1 MIKSIK
7 NDIYFLK
14 YMFLYSKSYVIGE
27 ALVAVIEGLIP
38 LIDIIIPKMLID
50 SLIAGISFKSI
61 IYYIVIYI
69 ILQFLSSFF
78 SAFITEKFINLNGH
92 LYSMH

>member
-1 MIKSIK
+1 MDVINNNKRKNYMIKSIK

-38 LIDIIIPKMLID
+38 LIDIIIP
-50 SLIAGISFKSI
+50 
-61 IYYIVIYI
+61 
-69 ILQFLSSFF
+69 
-78 SAFITEKFINLNGH
+78 
-92 LYSMH
+92 

>member
-1 MIKSIK
+1 MDFINNNKRKNYMIKSIK

-50 SLIAGISFKSI
+50 SLYSYLYYSSIS
-61 IYYIVIYI
+61 
-69 ILQFLSSFF
+69 
-78 SAFITEKFINLNGH
+78 KFIFFCF
-92 LYSMH
+92 YY

>member
-61 IYYIVIYI
+61 I
-69 ILQFLSSFF
+69 FLSIIRFLSIFVLLK
-78 SAFITEKFINLNGH
+78 SLLIIVYYLI
-92 LYSMH
+92 